1 LKFCYQLGSDSGLQ
15 KDRIVTFF
23 R

>member
-1 LKFCYQLGSDSGLQ
+1 LKFCYQLGRDSGLQ